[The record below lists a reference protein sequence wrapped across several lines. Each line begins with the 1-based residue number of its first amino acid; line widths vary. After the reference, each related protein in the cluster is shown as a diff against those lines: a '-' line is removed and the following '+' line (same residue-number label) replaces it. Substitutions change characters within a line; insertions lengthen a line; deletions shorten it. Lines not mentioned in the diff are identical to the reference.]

1 MMDDTRHLKYIEIL
15 LVEDNPSDVRLTRE
29 ALKESKMSINL
40 HVVEDGASALRF
52 LLREGEY
59 ANVPRPDLIILDLNL
74 PKKTG
79 HEVLA
84 RVKSEETLSRIP
96 VVVLTASHADED
108 ILKSYKLHANCYIVK
123 PLDVDK
129 FFTIVRSIENF
140 WISIVK
146 LPHQTG

>member
-1 MMDDTRHLKYIEIL
+1 MDDTKQLKFIEIL
-15 LVEDNPSDVRLTRE
+15 LVEDNPIDVRLTKE

-40 HVVEDGASALRF
+40 HVVGDGASALKF
-52 LLREGEY
+52 LAQDGEY
-59 ANVPRPDLIILDLNL
+59 ASVPRPDLIILDLNL

-79 HEVLA
+79 HEVLDH
-84 RVKSEETLSRIP
+84 VKSEESLSRIP

-129 FFTIVRSIENF
+129 FFRIVRSIEDF

-146 LPHQTG
+146 LPH